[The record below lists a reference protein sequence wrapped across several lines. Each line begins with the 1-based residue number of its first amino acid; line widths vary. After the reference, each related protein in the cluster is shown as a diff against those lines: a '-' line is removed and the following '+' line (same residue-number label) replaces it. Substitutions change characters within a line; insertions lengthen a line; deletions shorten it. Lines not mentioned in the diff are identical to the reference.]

1 MVNQLAIA
9 RIKSGS
15 IKVNFGAAAVAET
28 PKIIDRPHSD
38 LVAAQENVHLTDFT
52 GDKFLGGFGTTNW
65 YMPDYWTLRARSK
78 QLFRDNLYARGIIRR
93 YVTNI
98 VNIGLMLEATPEEE
112 ILGLEPDAL
121 ADWAE
126 MQENM
131 FSIWAKSPK
140 LCDFKNRLTFGQL
153 QAEIKREALVQG
165 DILVVLRADPVTK
178 LPKIQLID
186 ADVVQTPPGDEI
198 AGKRRIIHGVELNE
212 AGEQIAYHI
221 RQEDG
226 ITFKRLAAKGGRTG
240 RRQAWLVYGT
250 DKLHDDVRGEPLLSI
265 ILQSLREVDRYRD
278 SAQRKAVINS
288 IHVAYIKKTA
298 DKISSLPITGG
309 ATSNTTVKTSDTT
322 STGSV
327 SRDYT
332 QSKQLPG
339 AYMQELQ
346 VGEEPVLL
354 GGQGT
359 DINFPVFEEA
369 IISAVAWALEVPPEI
384 LKLAFS
390 NNYSASQA
398 ALNEFVIFLMKERA
412 NDAQNVCQKA
422 YEEWF
427 LSSALTGKI
436 DAPGFLEAWQDPLQ
450 YDNLGAWLTADWAGA
465 IKPTTDMLKLLKAM
479 EKAIELGI
487 ITRARAARMVTGMK
501 YSKVVKTLR
510 KENEQ
515 LAKANEPLVA
525 LEQPP
530 QAPAP
535 TSASVS
541 TEVLVSRIDELEE
554 KIEEL
559 TENA

>member
-1 MVNQLAIA
+1 MVNQATLDG
-9 RIKSGS
+9 IKSGS
-15 IKVNFGAAAVAET
+15 IKVNFGTNATPE
-28 PKIIDRPHSD
+28 PKIVDIPWPPMA
-38 LVAAQENVHLTDFT
+38 AAQEPIQSTDFT

-98 VNIGLMLEATPEEE
+98 VNTGLMLEATPEEE
-112 ILGLEPDAL
+112 ILGLEPDSL

-131 FSIWAKSPK
+131 FGIWAKNPK

-153 QAEIKREALVQG
+153 QAEIKREALIQG
-165 DILVVLRADPVTK
+165 DILVVLRADPITK

-186 ADVVQTPPGDEI
+186 ADVVQTPTGEEI
-198 AGKRRIIHGVELNE
+198 GGKRRIVHGVELNE

-221 RQEDG
+221 RQDDG
-226 ITFKRLAAKGGRTG
+226 ITFKRLAAKGRTTG

-288 IHVAYIKKTA
+288 IHVAYIEKTA
-298 DKISSLPITGG
+298 DKISSLPVTGG
-309 ATSNTTVKTSDTT
+309 ATSNTTVKVSDSAADGAADRNYTM
-322 STGSV
+322 
-327 SRDYT
+327 SR
-332 QSKQLPG
+332 QLPG

-346 VGEEPVLL
+346 VGEKPTLL

-369 IISAVAWALEVPPEI
+369 IISAVAWTLEIPPEI

-436 DAPGFLEAWQDPLQ
+436 DAPGFLESWNDPLQ
-450 YDNLGAWLTADWAGA
+450 YEILGSWLTADWAGA

-501 YSKVVKTLR
+501 FSKVVKTLH

-515 LAKANEPLVA
+515 LAKAREPLQVA
-525 LEQPP
+525 EEEAPP
-530 QAPAP
+530 DPQVG
-535 TSASVS
+535 TSA
-541 TEVLVSRIDELEE
+541 LVSRIDELEIQ
-554 KIEEL
+554 IEEL